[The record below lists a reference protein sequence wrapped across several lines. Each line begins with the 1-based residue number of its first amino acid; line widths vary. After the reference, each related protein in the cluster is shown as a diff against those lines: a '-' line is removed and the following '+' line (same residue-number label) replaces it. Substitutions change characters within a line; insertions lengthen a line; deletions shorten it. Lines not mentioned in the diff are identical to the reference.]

1 MVSTRPKKGIT
12 SIGIALMA
20 LSLIFWPLL
29 LVVPFLPLSGGAKV
43 SLAGALVIVAEVMFW
58 LGALLAGPA
67 AARRMKTWWKRTPD
81 SDEAP

>member
-1 MVSTRPKKGIT
+1 
-12 SIGIALMA
+12 MA

-58 LGALLAGPA
+58 LGALLAVKG
-67 AARRMKTWWKRTPD
+67 
-81 SDEAP
+81 